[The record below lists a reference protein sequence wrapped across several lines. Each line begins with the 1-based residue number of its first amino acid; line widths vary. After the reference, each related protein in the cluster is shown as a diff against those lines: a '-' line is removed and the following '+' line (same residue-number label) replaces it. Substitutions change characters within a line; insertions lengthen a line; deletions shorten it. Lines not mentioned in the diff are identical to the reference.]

1 MDDLTKKKRIR
12 GGHRA
17 SASKLVAKIVEAIPK
32 ASPENPEKDLVW
44 LRQSQITLRDKIKM
58 LKELDE
64 QVIDILSTSKDEDA
78 DEQLGKDIED
88 SDEAIV
94 ELERMLLQLD
104 DALGKLG
111 GQSLP
116 LLTPTNLT
124 SAEGNLDQSHVS
136 ISSAGKIIRAKLP
149 KLRLRNF
156 GGKIC
161 EWPEF
166 WDGFSSSIDNND
178 QLSDVDKFA
187 YLRGYLESQQSL
199 PSLLSRRRER
209 ITSARWNY

>member
-1 MDDLTKKKRIR
+1 MRGDQREDSAKQWSDRAGFVYEATNKERLIFAPPSVVERFAWSLKTESMDDLIKKKRVR

-17 SASKLVAKIVEAIPK
+17 SASKLVAKIVEAIPVQRRQRRWWTTWQK
-32 ASPENPEKDLVW
+32 KD
-44 LRQSQITLRDKIKM
+44 S
-58 LKELDE
+58 
-64 QVIDILSTSKDEDA
+64 
-78 DEQLGKDIED
+78 
-88 SDEAIV
+88 

-124 SAEGNLDQSHVS
+124 SAKGNLDQSHVS

-156 GGKIC
+156 GRKIC
-161 EWPEF
+161 
-166 WDGFSSSIDNND
+166 D
-178 QLSDVDKFA
+178 
-187 YLRGYLESQQSL
+187 
-199 PSLLSRRRER
+199 
-209 ITSARWNY
+209 